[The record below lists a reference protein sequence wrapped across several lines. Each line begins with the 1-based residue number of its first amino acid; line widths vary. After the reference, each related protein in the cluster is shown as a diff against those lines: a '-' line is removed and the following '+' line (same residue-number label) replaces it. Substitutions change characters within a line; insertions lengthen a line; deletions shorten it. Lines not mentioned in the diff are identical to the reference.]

1 MVGFA
6 GRVRE
11 LSELE
16 ELYSR
21 DGRKTCAIYGRRRIG
36 KTSLIT
42 EFCRGKRSLMFMMA
56 PGSERQ
62 NLDAAT
68 LSMEEFLGEHR
79 HYENFPEFLRELGDI
94 CREEKTVVVMDEL
107 PFLLE
112 SAPHV
117 AGYIQHF
124 IDILMD
130 GTDSMLIVCGS
141 SVSSMEAEI
150 MNSSRPLYM
159 RFRMKL
165 RVRQMGLEECAAF
178 HRGLSDLDLIKLYL
192 TVGGVPFYHETM
204 EGNTYEECLKR
215 GYLSTNSFLSEE
227 TRSMLMELK
236 NPDRCMAILEAIS
249 YGAVSL
255 KQISERTSIDKATC
269 RRCLNDMSYFRIV
282 DRVVPMCDSPK
293 HPIYYIRE
301 PTVRFQF
308 DVVDR
313 SRVMMTNPDP
323 DWILSKIEH
332 RVSTFLGKRF
342 EDMCQEYVVS
352 NYHCIKVGRCWGR
365 FEDMDRGDVI
375 DGDIDVVAKID
386 RGDSTVYMFAECKFS
401 RHKVGFTE
409 YNKLDRMVR
418 YLGWDTDYVIALFS
432 ISGFDPE
439 FEEFARDNGVLM
451 YGMDEIMGRS
461 PAPEIS
467 SVNQVI

>member
-11 LSELE
+11 LKELE
-16 ELYSR
+16 KLYTKE
-21 DGRKTCAIYGRRRIG
+21 GRKTCAIYGRRRIG

-68 LSMEEFLGEHR
+68 LSMEDFLGEHR
-79 HYENFPEFLRELGDI
+79 NYDNFPELLKELTDI
-94 CREEKTVVVMDEL
+94 CAEEKTVVVMDEL

-112 SAPHV
+112 SSPHV

-124 IDILMD
+124 IDISLD

-141 SVSSMEAEI
+141 SISSMEAAI
-150 MNSSRPLYM
+150 MDSSKPLYM
-159 RFRMKL
+159 RFRMEL
-165 RVRQMGLEECAAF
+165 RVRQMDLYESRQF
-178 HRGLSDLDLIKLYL
+178 HPELSDMDWVKLYL
-192 TVGGVPFYHETM
+192 TVGGVPFYHEM
-204 EGNTYEECLKR
+204 MDGNTYEECLKS
-215 GYLSTNSFLSEE
+215 GYLSMNSFLSEE
-227 TRSMLMELK
+227 TRSMLRELK

-249 YGAVSL
+249 YGAVGL
-255 KQISERTSIDKATC
+255 KQIADRTGLDKNTC
-269 RRCLNDMSYFRIV
+269 LRCLNDMSYFQIV

-293 HPIYYIRE
+293 HPIYYIRD

-308 DVVDR
+308 DVMDR
-313 SRVMMTNPDP
+313 SRTIAANFDP
-323 DWILSKIEH
+323 DWVLSKIEH
-332 RVSTFLGKRF
+332 RISTFLGKRF

-352 NYHCIKVGRCWGR
+352 NYHCIKVGRCWGQ
-365 FEDMDRGDVI
+365 FMNLEGEGII

-386 RGDSTVYMFAECKFS
+386 RGDATVYLFAECKFS
-401 RHKVGFTE
+401 RRKVGFTE
-409 YNKLDRMVR
+409 YNKLERMIR
-418 YLGWDTDYVIALFS
+418 YMKWDTDYVIALFS

-451 YGMDEIMGRS
+451 FGIDEILGRR
-461 PAPEIS
+461 PAPAIEAVSQIM
-467 SVNQVI
+467 